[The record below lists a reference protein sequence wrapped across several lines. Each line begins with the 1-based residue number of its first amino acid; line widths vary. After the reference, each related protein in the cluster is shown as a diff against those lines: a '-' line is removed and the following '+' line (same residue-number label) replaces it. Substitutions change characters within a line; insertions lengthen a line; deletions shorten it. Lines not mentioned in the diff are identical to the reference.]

1 MIQKVY
7 FHRPEYMYEFN
18 PGQSH
23 LGSKYIIKTILVYN
37 FIYKTY
43 RTTLVNAMQ
52 HEPMIDHYFT
62 QLTKVNKYISVMQK
76 LVKVTIIYQYLW
88 FIRIRFCQI
97 SIFWCITGGAKQI
110 RILQQYKPLY
120 VWQWEWYCRFSLC
133 QFYCKSLS
141 KMINFS
147 IIKLKYFKFI
157 CYK

>member
-7 FHRPEYMYEFN
+7 SEYMYEFN

-62 QLTKVNKYISVMQK
+62 QLTKVNKYFRNAKTGQSNNN
-76 LVKVTIIYQYLW
+76 L
-88 FIRIRFCQI
+88 
-97 SIFWCITGGAKQI
+97 SIF
-110 RILQQYKPLY
+110 
-120 VWQWEWYCRFSLC
+120 
-133 QFYCKSLS
+133 
-141 KMINFS
+141 MI
-147 IIKLKYFKFI
+147 Y
-157 CYK
+157 